1 MITFE
6 SLLHDQQFPFIHGFL
21 YTLSH
26 LVLIPIWKTDN
37 LPIFYVGPLRFR
49 EGRWMSLG
57 HTALPIFYVG
67 LNGDSDSSSRTQSP
81 CSSPRLVLFMA
92 WNQCWGNS
100 AQQLWW
106 AEWIA
111 FIICQH
117 VIEKNQNNQKIK
129 TPGSSRFPINHLKFV
144 WITYYL
150 NIWQ

>member
-1 MITFE
+1 MI
-6 SLLHDQQFPFIHGFL
+6 SSSPL
-21 YTLSH
+21 YMLSH
-26 LVLIPIWKTDN
+26 LVLVPIWKTDI
-37 LPIFYVGPLRFR
+37 LPIFYMGPLSFR
-49 EGRWMSLG
+49 KGRWMSWG
-57 HTALPIFYVG
+57 HTACRE
-67 LNGDSDSSSRTQSP
+67 LNWDSDLSSRTQSP

-129 TPGSSRFPINHLKFV
+129 TPGSRRVPINHLKFV

-150 NIWQ
+150 NIWQLYKKSNKNKTFFT